1 MYPLSCLLGLP
12 IVSWKLLFPRNIVV
26 DKTSGR
32 QWPPPLLSWRNEMY
46 QNETYKSFTWKPYDT
61 ERHNAGE
68 VEWERVRYAHSRVLG
83 KPRLCESVS
92 SARYYR
98 LHNPEILLAISISTW
113 VNQRKITTAI
123 SKLEQSAP
131 FSKADMLTK
140 NLRFS
145 QLLVSCGV

>member
-1 MYPLSCLLGLP
+1 MYPLSCLLGCPLFGGNCSFHETLWSIKRREDSGLLP
-12 IVSWKLLFPRNIVV
+12 SSHEGMKCTKMKLIR
-26 DKTSGR
+26 
-32 QWPPPLLSWRNEMY
+32 
-46 QNETYKSFTWKPYDT
+46 SFTWKPYDT